1 MDQVHIHLLITHL
14 PIFGSLLGGFV
25 LAYGVWSK
33 SDQTK
38 IAAYYVLIIS
48 SIGAVISYLTGEGAE
63 EAVEEIQG
71 VAENMIGQHEDFAV
85 FALVGL
91 IAVGVI
97 SIVGLYLT
105 IKKSS
110 LADIVATLSLVIT
123 LISFGLVARTGYLG
137 GQIRHT
143 EIGTTS
149 PAQGEGSEEEEEDD

>member
-14 PIFGSLLGGFV
+14 PIFASILGGLV
-25 LAYGVWSK
+25 LAHGIGTK

-38 IAAYYVLIIS
+38 IAGYYVLIVS
-48 SIGAVISYLTGEGAE
+48 SVGAVVSYFTGEGAE
-63 EAVEEIQG
+63 EAVEDIQG
-71 VAENMIGQHEDFAV
+71 VAKSMIGQHEDFAM

-91 IAVGVI
+91 IVVGVA
-97 SIVGLYLT
+97 SIIGLYLT

-110 LADIVATLSLVIT
+110 LASSIAVLTLVVS

-143 EIGTTS
+143 EISTAS
-149 PAQGEGSEEEEEDD
+149 PAQQSGEEDND